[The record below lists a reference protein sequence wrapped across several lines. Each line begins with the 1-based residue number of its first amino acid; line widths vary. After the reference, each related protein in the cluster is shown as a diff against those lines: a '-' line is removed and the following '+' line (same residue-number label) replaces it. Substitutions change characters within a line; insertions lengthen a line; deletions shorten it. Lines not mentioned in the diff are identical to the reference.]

1 MMFLLDLLD
10 CDAYK
15 LLKFLMYIRWVH
27 ENEARLFYWFK
38 RNMRLT
44 GIEERVT
51 DIITPVIEEL
61 GLELLWVQYK
71 GGILSIFAENPT
83 TGKLTLNECTKI
95 SREVSPLLEV
105 EDPIDGK
112 YRLEVSSAGI
122 DRPLLK
128 FEDYARYVDLEAK
141 IELDMLLGGQKKF
154 RGFIRGTKGD
164 EIIFETDQ
172 GTVDLPFASIYK
184 AKLVMNEH
192 LIKETKKRFEMA
204 NENNKNELE
213 TNTN

>member
-1 MMFLLDLLD
+1 
-10 CDAYK
+10 
-15 LLKFLMYIRWVH
+15 
-27 ENEARLFYWFK
+27 
-38 RNMRLT
+38 MRLT
-44 GIEERVT
+44 GIEERVK
-51 DIITPVIEEL
+51 DIIAPVIEEL
-61 GLELLWVQYK
+61 GLEILWVQYK

-128 FEDYARYVDLEAK
+128 FEDYERYVDLEAK
-141 IELDMLLGGQKKF
+141 VELDMLLEGQKKF
-154 RGFIRGTKGD
+154 RGFIRGTQGD

-172 GTVDLPFASIYK
+172 GTVDLPYASIYK
-184 AKLVMNEH
+184 AKLVMNED
-192 LIKETKKRFEMA
+192 LIKETKKRFKMA
-204 NENNKNELE
+204 NPESTEENTEDTTKEELKN
-213 TNTN
+213 